1 MRSVVDGAVLRLHRL
16 VEAVHADG
24 RAGGVGGGGGGEVA
38 VGGGGRGGG
47 GGGGGGVS
55 PSSHLNSAVCRR
67 SVYFEDVG
75 VS

>member
-1 MRSVVDGAVLRLHRL
+1 MLMDEPEGWEEE
-16 VEAVHADG
+16 VE
-24 RAGGVGGGGGGEVA
+24 GG
-38 VGGGGRGGG
+38 GGG

-67 SVYFEDVG
+67 SAYFEDVG